1 MLLVNDDVDW
11 CASLWMELRFC
22 FFTGDLTGA
31 APAGDTATIPRRIHS
46 ESEVDSYFAHTNPPH
61 SDAGS
66 VYRRTAR
73 SVYSIWGSPPHCNS
87 EDASGAVTP
96 TSTSPG
102 KDITTPRP
110 GTPITIHGS
119 TTTTPVL

>member
-1 MLLVNDDVDW
+1 MIDSQDYNCFLD
-11 CASLWMELRFC
+11 RFC
-22 FFTGDLTGA
+22 FYTGDLTGA
-31 APAGDTATIPRRIHS
+31 ASAGDDATITRRIHS
-46 ESEVDSYFAHTNPPH
+46 ESEVDSYFAHANPSH
-61 SDAGS
+61 SDAGG
-66 VYRRTAR
+66 VYRRTTR
-73 SVYSIWGSPPHCNS
+73 SVYSIWGSPPY